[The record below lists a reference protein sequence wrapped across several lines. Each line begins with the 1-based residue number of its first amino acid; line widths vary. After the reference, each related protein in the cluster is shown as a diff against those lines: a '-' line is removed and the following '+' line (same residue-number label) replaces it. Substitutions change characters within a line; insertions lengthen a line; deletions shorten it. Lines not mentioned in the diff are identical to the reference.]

1 MSEGEVMTVLSEALW
16 MVIIVSGPVMLVG
29 LAVGLTISLFQT
41 VTHLQ
46 EMTLVFIPKIL
57 AVFLALMV
65 FLPFMIA
72 SLRDFTR
79 GLADR
84 IIGMG

>member
-29 LAVGLTISLFQT
+29 LTVGLTISLFQT